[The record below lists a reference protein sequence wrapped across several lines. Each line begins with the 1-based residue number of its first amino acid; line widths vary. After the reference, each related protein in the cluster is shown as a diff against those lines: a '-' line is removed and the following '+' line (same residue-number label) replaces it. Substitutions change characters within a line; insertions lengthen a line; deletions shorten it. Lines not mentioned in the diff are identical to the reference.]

1 MQAKPIL
8 KWAGGKTQLSTTID
22 ERIPEKFKQGSFTYV
37 EPFIGGGAMFFWM
50 KKHYQLEKTVINDI
64 NPNLINCYRT
74 VKNDVTNL
82 IDGLEVIQNSYW
94 KLANDKEVK
103 KQFYYNVRQLFNDN
117 QKYDLEKAIHLIFL
131 NKTCFN
137 GLYRVNRKGF
147 FNVPIGSYKKPVIC
161 NESNLRIVSEA
172 LQDTIILNGDY
183 RKTISHA
190 SKNSLFYLDPPYKPI
205 SETSNFNAYAKGSFD
220 DEEQIR
226 LSKFCNELSS
236 QNCSWILSN
245 SDVNSDTNPD
255 SFFDE
260 LYKDYDIRRVQASRA
275 INSVSSKRGKLNEI
289 LISNG

>member
-1 MQAKPIL
+1 
-8 KWAGGKTQLSTTID
+8 
-22 ERIPEKFKQGSFTYV
+22 
-37 EPFIGGGAMFFWM
+37 
-50 KKHYQLEKTVINDI
+50 
-64 NPNLINCYRT
+64 
-74 VKNDVTNL
+74 L

-260 LYKDYDIRRVQASRA
+260 LYKDYA
-275 INSVSSKRGKLNEI
+275 VS
-289 LISNG
+289 